1 MDENLSWARKYRP
14 KNLEDVSGNTRL
26 KKEVETLISMGKF
39 PQTVLLEGVQGT
51 GKTTMARLIAKSLLC
66 TESQEGKACGNCYS
80 CKRLT
85 DDYITKGQVPT
96 DISVFDYNIS
106 KLNRTE
112 DTELIVENMQ
122 GRNFDGS
129 KRVFILDEIQVASQ
143 QAQTRFL
150 RVAEEPMENLFIIM
164 CTTNPEKLLKPLKSR
179 FINYKLKKPTTLELT
194 NLLENICVSEG
205 VNYAKSGLSLIVNK
219 MNRNP
224 REILNRAELISN
236 TGDLSRKVVSENL
249 DIIAEDMYVDFLKA
263 CKTSNLAN
271 IAKICTDLE
280 ENNIEFKDFSRGF
293 GEFLANLIDI
303 TSLVKIDIYSEQEI
317 KKYKR
322 IAKDISDP
330 QMVGLLKLTKEQ
342 YKVSESERFLIYSYA
357 TELMSLFNASSED
370 ESRNTTIQENLVVS
384 SESIVTDSVPEIDKV
399 LANQNYE
406 KLSKELQEAESE
418 GKEIKRVDKNGLLD
432 IFNGLNVNM

>member
-1 MDENLSWARKYRP
+1 MSENLSWARKYRP
-14 KNLEDVSGNTRL
+14 TTLSDVAGNTRL

-66 TESQEGKACGNCYS
+66 SDKQEGKACGNCYT
-80 CKRLT
+80 CRQMT
-85 DDYITKGQVPT
+85 EEYITKGTVPS

-112 DTELIVENMQ
+112 DTERIVENMQ

-129 KRVFILDEIQVASQ
+129 KRVFILDEIQVATNT
-143 QAQTRFL
+143 AQTRFL
-150 RVAEEPMENLFIIM
+150 KVAEEPMENLYIIM

-236 TGDLSRKVVSENL
+236 TGDLSRKIVSENL
-249 DIIAEDMYVDFLKA
+249 DIIAEDLYVDFLKA
-263 CKTSNLAN
+263 CKTSNLSN
-271 IAKICTDLE
+271 IARICTDLE
-280 ENNIEFKDFSRGF
+280 ENNIEFRDFTRGF
-293 GEFLANLIDI
+293 GEFLVNLIDI
-303 TSLVKIDIYSEQEI
+303 TSLVKIDIYSEQET
-317 KKYKR
+317 KKYKKL
-322 IAKDISDP
+322 AKDISDP

-342 YKVSESERFLIYSYA
+342 YRLDDSERFLIYAFA
-357 TELMSLFNASSED
+357 TEIMSLFSIEEASEN
-370 ESRNTTIQENLVVS
+370 ETLQNNLVIPDQSFVS
-384 SESIVTDSVPEIDKV
+384 DPVPEIDTV
-399 LANQNYE
+399 ISNGNYE
-406 KLSKELQEAESE
+406 KLTKELQEAESE
-418 GKEIKRVDKNGLLD
+418 GREAKKVDKDVLLD
-432 IFNGLNVNM
+432 MFNGVNIKL

>member
-1 MDENLSWARKYRP
+1 MSENLSWARKYRP
-14 KNLEDVSGNTRL
+14 TNLSDVAGNTRL
-26 KKEVETLISMGKF
+26 KNEVETLISMGKF
-39 PQTVLLEGVQGT
+39 PQTILLEGVQGT

-66 TESQEGKACGNCYS
+66 SDKQEGKACGNCYS
-80 CKRLT
+80 CKHLT
-85 DDYITKGQVPT
+85 EEYITKGTVPS

-112 DTELIVENMQ
+112 DTERIVENMQ

-150 RVAEEPMENLFIIM
+150 KVAEEPMENLYIIM

-194 NLLENICVSEG
+194 NLLENICISEG
-205 VNYAKSGLSLIVNK
+205 VNFAKSGLSLIVNK

-249 DIIAEDMYVDFLKA
+249 DIIAEDLYVEFLKA

-280 ENNIEFKDFSRGF
+280 ENNIEFRDFTRGF
-293 GEFLANLIDI
+293 GEFLVNLIDI

-317 KKYKR
+317 KTYKR
-322 IAKDISDP
+322 LAKDISDP

-342 YKVSESERFLIYSYA
+342 YKLDDSERFLIYSFA
-357 TELMSLFNASSED
+357 TEVMALFSEKE
-370 ESRNTTIQENLVVS
+370 ESENETIQDNLVIT
-384 SESIVTDSVPEIDKV
+384 ESNFVNDAVPEIDKV
-399 LANQNYE
+399 LSNMNYE
-406 KLSKELQEAESE
+406 KLTKELQEAESE
-418 GKEIKRVDKNGLLD
+418 GKEIKKVSTDVLLD
-432 IFNGLNVNM
+432 IFNGSKISI